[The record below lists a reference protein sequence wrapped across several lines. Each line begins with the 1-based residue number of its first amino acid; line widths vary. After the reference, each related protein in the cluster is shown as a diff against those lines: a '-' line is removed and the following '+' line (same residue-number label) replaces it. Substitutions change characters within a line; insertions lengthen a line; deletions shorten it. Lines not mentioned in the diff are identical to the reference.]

1 MGIRGNAMSCK
12 ACKDGVQQPF
22 IFSMAF
28 QPIIDV
34 ETARVYAYEALV
46 RGINK
51 ESAGMVLSKVTE
63 ENRYAFDQN
72 CRVKAITL
80 AKQLGL
86 DKTDA
91 KLCINFMPGAVY
103 SPVACIQLT
112 LKTAREQAFPLDRLI
127 FEITE
132 AEKVQDRQ
140 HVLHIME
147 EYHRH
152 GFQVALD
159 DFGAGYSGLNLFA
172 ELTPD
177 ILKLDMD
184 LTRNVHLRPIALA
197 IVRSLVQLC
206 SSFNVALVAEG
217 VETIEEYATLR
228 ASGIKLMQGYLFAKP
243 AFEELPSFSIPGDN
257 QILASVSAIPSSA
270 AAFVILSKSEMAA

>member
-1 MGIRGNAMSCK
+1 MSCK

-91 KLCINFMPGAVY
+91 KLCINFMPGAVDPKPKNY
-103 SPVACIQLT
+103 SALRLRDFACDGSLEGREESRSMGKKGHSEEEILRVLREAESGDTVVEVCRKHGISQQTFYLWKRKYAGLGLSELRELRQLREENAKLKRLVADLS
-112 LKTAREQAFPLDRLI
+112 LDR
-127 FEITE
+127 
-132 AEKVQDRQ
+132 
-140 HVLHIME
+140 HVLQEI
-147 EYHRH
+147 
-152 GFQVALD
+152 VAK
-159 DFGAGYSGLNLFA
+159 
-172 ELTPD
+172 
-177 ILKLDMD
+177 KL
-184 LTRNVHLRPIALA
+184 
-197 IVRSLVQLC
+197 
-206 SSFNVALVAEG
+206 
-217 VETIEEYATLR
+217 
-228 ASGIKLMQGYLFAKP
+228 
-243 AFEELPSFSIPGDN
+243 
-257 QILASVSAIPSSA
+257 
-270 AAFVILSKSEMAA
+270 